1 MSSPN
6 NVGWGQEENGRN
18 PFEFDSSGGDQ
29 DKIAGKL
36 KMCMYL
42 LFFLAAMRVL
52 GLQFFWMI
60 NDLLAAF
67 IVYCAYTSKGKFM
80 AIFSLINGIFGIIYE
95 ITLAPV
101 ELTRFK
107 ALNNNQGSNIN
118 MNSNSSGNNLD
129 SNLNNPNYDNMNN
142 DPNFL
147 NNSFNRST
155 SSLSFIYSM
164 MVINLFLALVIYSLI
179 TYYSYKAFHTFGS
192 PFGNIDQGPENY
204 NDYGGVGYTN
214 NRQREREREQ
224 NYEYSNRAS
233 TRYVPF
239 SGRGQS
245 VGGVGSS

>member
-6 NVGWGQEENGRN
+6 NLGLDQDQNGRN
-18 PFEFDSSGGDQ
+18 PFVNDSNISD
-29 DKIAGKL
+29 DHKIAEKL
-36 KMCMYL
+36 KICMYL
-42 LFFLAAMRVL
+42 LFFLAVMRVL
-52 GLQFFWMI
+52 ALQFFWMI

-67 IVYCAYTSKGKFM
+67 IVYCAYSSKGKIM

-101 ELTRFK
+101 EISRFN
-107 ALNNNQGSNIN
+107 AMNNYQGNNNSKNPN
-118 MNSNSSGNNLD
+118 LSPNNFD
-129 SNLNNPNYDNMNN
+129 RNVQNPNYDNINN
-142 DPNFL
+142 SPDFL
-147 NNSFNRST
+147 NDNFNKSINSIN
-155 SSLSFIYSM
+155 FIYSM
-164 MVINLFLALVIYSLI
+164 MIINLILALIIYTLI
-179 TYYSYKAFHTFGS
+179 SYYSYKAFNIFGS

-214 NRQREREREQ
+214 NTQRERENQ

-245 VGGVGSS
+245 VGGGN